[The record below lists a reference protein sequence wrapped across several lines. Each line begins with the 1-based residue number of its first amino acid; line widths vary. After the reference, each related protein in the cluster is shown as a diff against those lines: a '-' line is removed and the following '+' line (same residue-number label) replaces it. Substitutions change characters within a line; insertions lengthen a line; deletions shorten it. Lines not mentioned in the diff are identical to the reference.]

1 MEYTKIGDLKVSNL
15 SLGCMRIGNKSVEEV
30 YKMILAALDAGINL
44 FDHADIYYGGKS
56 EEVFGKVLASHP
68 DLREKVVIQ
77 TKCGIVPGICFDLSK
92 EHILK
97 SVEGSLK
104 RLNVDCI
111 DIFLLHRMDPLMDIN
126 GVKEAFNE
134 LKASKKVKHFGL
146 SNATPSQFE
155 LLSSVLDVPLVVNQ
169 MEFSPAHTGMIDQGI
184 YTNTK
189 NPMALNADGNMLDYA
204 MLNNISIQAWSPI
217 RESLAHDTFLDNDEY
232 QPLNEVLDELALKYK
247 VSKGAIVVA
256 WIKRHPAKITTII
269 GTTNP
274 ARIDEMAAGMAV
286 DLTRAE
292 WYAIYTW
299 DKKLP

>member
-15 SLGCMRIGNKSVEEV
+15 AMGCMRIGNKSEEEI
-30 YKMILAALDAGINL
+30 YQLILAALDAGINL

-68 DLREKVVIQ
+68 ELREKVVIQ
-77 TKCGIVPGICFDLSK
+77 TKCGIVPGVCFDLSK
-92 EHILK
+92 EHILA

-126 GVKEAFNE
+126 EVKEAFAQ

-146 SNATPSQFE
+146 SNAVPSQFE
-155 LLSSVLDVPLVVNQ
+155 LLSSVLDMPLVVNQ
-169 MEFSPAHTGMIDQGI
+169 LEFSPAHTNMIDQGI
-184 YTNTK
+184 FANTK
-189 NPMALNADGNMLDYA
+189 SPQAVNTDGNMLDYA
-204 MLNNISIQAWSPI
+204 MLKNISIQAWSPI
-217 RESLAHDTFLDNDEY
+217 RESLAHETFLDNPDY
-232 QPLNEVLDELALKYK
+232 QPLNDVLDELSQKYQ

-256 WIKRHPAKITTII
+256 WIKTHPAKITTII
-269 GTTNP
+269 GTTSP
-274 ARIDEMAAGMAV
+274 DRISEMAAGMEV
-286 DLTRAE
+286 NLTRAE